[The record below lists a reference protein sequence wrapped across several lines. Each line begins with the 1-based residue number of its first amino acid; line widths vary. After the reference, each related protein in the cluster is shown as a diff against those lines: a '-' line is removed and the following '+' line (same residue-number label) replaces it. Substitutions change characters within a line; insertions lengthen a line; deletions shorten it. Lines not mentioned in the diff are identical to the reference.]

1 MVRGKQL
8 GRQQAAWDG
17 AHGCAQGRGQK
28 GARLCRVE
36 RGGAGAAALQGEF
49 GHASPRSERCAAQV
63 SSLEVSSEE
72 ESAAASFEDDTVRAG
87 MAGFPAARRQAPP

>member
-1 MVRGKQL
+1 
-8 GRQQAAWDG
+8 
-17 AHGCAQGRGQK
+17 
-28 GARLCRVE
+28 
-36 RGGAGAAALQGEF
+36 
-49 GHASPRSERCAAQV
+49 V